1 MITVVQIY
9 LYKKKEHRIIMT
21 GVGEIVNHKIH
32 IYLKLLRPFT
42 LLAPLIVSSSIM
54 ITSLVKSDSTDL
66 SFISLLWIILS
77 ASFCFALL
85 NGASNSLNQATDWK
99 EDALSKPYRPV
110 PKGIITPKEAYK
122 VSFSLYS
129 IALLISLTVNILF
142 SFFILLIA
150 FFSITYSLPPRIKKF
165 LFLNQ
170 LWVAL
175 TRGFFGII
183 GSWSVFGNP
192 FEPLPL
198 AIGCVAALFLFGG
211 TATKDI
217 LDAEADRTVG
227 TRTIVNVFGVKTAS
241 YFSLIF
247 MTGAFSLISPLVY
260 FRIIDYT
267 LLPLMLLSILSI
279 FIGWLMFYQHKN
291 TKCENTSA
299 WTLMYATYFIFA
311 LSFAAITISFS
322 A

>member
-1 MITVVQIY
+1 
-9 LYKKKEHRIIMT
+9 MT
-21 GVGEIVNHKIH
+21 GVVEVVIHKIR
-32 IYLKLLRPFT
+32 IYLELLRPFT
-42 LLAPLIVSSSIM
+42 LLAPLIVSSSVM
-54 ITSLVKSDSTDL
+54 IASLVNSGTTDL
-66 SFISLLWIILS
+66 SFVSLLWTILS

-85 NGASNSLNQATDWK
+85 NGASNVLNQATDWK
-99 EDALSKPYRPV
+99 EDALSKPYRPI

-122 VSFSLYS
+122 VSFFLYTV
-129 IALLISLTVNILF
+129 ALLLSLAVNILF
-142 SFFILLIA
+142 SFFIFLIA
-150 FFSITYSLPPRIKKF
+150 FFSITYSLPPRMKKF

-175 TRGFFGII
+175 PRGFFGIV

-227 TRTIVNVFGVKTAS
+227 TKTLVNVFGVKTAAF
-241 YFSLIF
+241 FSLVF
-247 MTGAFSLISPLVY
+247 MTGAFGLIIPLVY
-260 FRIIDYT
+260 FHIIHYT
-267 LLPLMLLSILSI
+267 LLPLVFLGILSVL
-279 FIGWLMFYQHKN
+279 IGWLMFHKHKN

-311 LSFAAITISFS
+311 LSFAVITISFS

>member
-1 MITVVQIY
+1 
-9 LYKKKEHRIIMT
+9 MT
-21 GVGEIVNHKIH
+21 GVVEVVIHKIR
-32 IYLKLLRPFT
+32 IYLELLRPFT
-42 LLAPLIVSSSIM
+42 LLAPLIVSSSVM
-54 ITSLVKSDSTDL
+54 IASLVNSGTIDL
-66 SFISLLWIILS
+66 SFVSLLWTILS

-85 NGASNSLNQATDWK
+85 NGASNVLNQATDWK
-99 EDALSKPYRPV
+99 EDALSKPYRPI

-122 VSFSLYS
+122 VSFFLYTV
-129 IALLISLTVNILF
+129 ALLLSLAVNILF
-142 SFFILLIA
+142 SFFIFLIA
-150 FFSITYSLPPRIKKF
+150 FFSITYSLPPRMKKF

-175 TRGFFGII
+175 PRGFFGIV

-227 TRTIVNVFGVKTAS
+227 TKTLVNVFGVKTAAF
-241 YFSLIF
+241 FSLVF
-247 MTGAFSLISPLVY
+247 MTGAFGLIIPLVY
-260 FRIIDYT
+260 FHIIHYT
-267 LLPLMLLSILSI
+267 LLPLVFLGILSVL
-279 FIGWLMFYQHKN
+279 IGWLMFHKHKN

-311 LSFAAITISFS
+311 LSFAVITISFS

>member
-1 MITVVQIY
+1 VIHKIRIY
-9 LYKKKEHRIIMT
+9 LE
-21 GVGEIVNHKIH
+21 
-32 IYLKLLRPFT
+32 LLRPFT
-42 LLAPLIVSSSIM
+42 LLAPLIVSSSVM
-54 ITSLVKSDSTDL
+54 IASLVSSGTTDH
-66 SFISLLWIILS
+66 SFVSLLWTILF

-85 NGASNSLNQATDWK
+85 NGASNVLNQATDWK
-99 EDALSKPYRPV
+99 EDTLSKPYRAI

-122 VSFSLYS
+122 VSFFLYTTAILFS
-129 IALLISLTVNILF
+129 FTVNILF
-142 SFFILLIA
+142 SFFIFLIA
-150 FFSITYSLPPRIKKF
+150 FFSITYSIPPRMKKF

-175 TRGFFGII
+175 PRGFLGII

-227 TRTIVNVFGVKTAS
+227 TKTLVNVFGVKTAAF
-241 YFSLIF
+241 FSLVF
-247 MTGAFSLISPLVY
+247 MTGAFSLIIPLVY
-260 FRIIDYT
+260 FHIIHYT
-267 LLPLMLLSILSI
+267 LLPLVLLGILSVL
-279 FIGWLMFYQHKN
+279 IGWLMFHEHKN

-311 LSFAAITISFS
+311 LSFAVITISFS

>member
-1 MITVVQIY
+1 
-9 LYKKKEHRIIMT
+9 MT
-21 GVGEIVNHKIH
+21 AVGEVVIHKIRV
-32 IYLKLLRPFT
+32 YLELLRPFT
-42 LLAPLIVSSSIM
+42 LLAPLIVSSSVM
-54 ITSLVKSDSTDL
+54 IASLMNSGTTDL
-66 SFISLLWIILS
+66 SFVSILWTILS

-85 NGASNSLNQATDWK
+85 NGASNVLNQATDWK
-99 EDALSKPYRPV
+99 EDALSKPYRPI
-110 PKGIITPKEAYK
+110 PKGIITTKEAYK
-122 VSFSLYS
+122 VSFFLYTVALLLS
-129 IALLISLTVNILF
+129 IAVNILF
-142 SFFILLIA
+142 SFFIFLIA
-150 FFSITYSLPPRIKKF
+150 FFSITYSLPPRMKKF

-175 TRGFFGII
+175 PRGFFGIV

-227 TRTIVNVFGVKTAS
+227 TKTLVNVFGVKTTAF
-241 YFSLIF
+241 FSLVF
-247 MTGAFSLISPLVY
+247 MTGAFGLIIPLVY
-260 FRIIDYT
+260 FHIIHYT
-267 LLPLMLLSILSI
+267 LLPLAFLGILSV
-279 FIGWLMFYQHKN
+279 FIGWLMFHKHKN

-311 LSFAAITISFS
+311 LGFAVITISFS

>member
-1 MITVVQIY
+1 
-9 LYKKKEHRIIMT
+9 MT
-21 GVGEIVNHKIH
+21 GVGEVVIHKIR
-32 IYLKLLRPFT
+32 IYLELLRPFT
-42 LLAPLIVSSSIM
+42 LLAPLIVSSSVM
-54 ITSLVKSDSTDL
+54 IASLVNSGTTNL
-66 SFISLLWIILS
+66 SFVSLLWTILS

-85 NGASNSLNQATDWK
+85 NGASNVLNQATDWK
-99 EDALSKPYRPV
+99 EDALSKPYRPI

-122 VSFSLYS
+122 VSFFLYTV
-129 IALLISLTVNILF
+129 ALLLSLAVNILF
-142 SFFILLIA
+142 SFFIFLIA

-175 TRGFFGII
+175 PRGFFGIV

-227 TRTIVNVFGVKTAS
+227 TKTLVNVFGVKTAAF
-241 YFSLIF
+241 FSLVF
-247 MTGAFSLISPLVY
+247 MTGAFGLIIPLVY
-260 FRIIDYT
+260 FHIIHYT
-267 LLPLMLLSILSI
+267 LLPLVFLGILSVL
-279 FIGWLMFYQHKN
+279 IGWLMFHKHKN

-311 LSFAAITISFS
+311 LSFAVITISFS

>member
-1 MITVVQIY
+1 
-9 LYKKKEHRIIMT
+9 MT
-21 GVGEIVNHKIH
+21 GVVEVVIHKIR
-32 IYLKLLRPFT
+32 IYLELLRPFT
-42 LLAPLIVSSSIM
+42 LLAPLIVSSSVM
-54 ITSLVKSDSTDL
+54 IASLVNSGTTDL
-66 SFISLLWIILS
+66 SFVSLLWTLLS

-85 NGASNSLNQATDWK
+85 NGASNVLNQATDWK
-99 EDALSKPYRPV
+99 EDALSKPYRPI

-122 VSFSLYS
+122 VSFFLYTV
-129 IALLISLTVNILF
+129 ALLLSLAVNILF
-142 SFFILLIA
+142 SFFIFLIA
-150 FFSITYSLPPRIKKF
+150 FFSITYSLPPRMKKF

-175 TRGFFGII
+175 PRGFFGIV

-227 TRTIVNVFGVKTAS
+227 TKTLVNVFGVKTAAF
-241 YFSLIF
+241 FSLVF
-247 MTGAFSLISPLVY
+247 MTGAFGLIIPLVY
-260 FRIIDYT
+260 FHIIHYT
-267 LLPLMLLSILSI
+267 LLPLVFLGILSVL
-279 FIGWLMFYQHKN
+279 IGWLMFHKHKN

-311 LSFAAITISFS
+311 LSFAVITISFS

>member
-1 MITVVQIY
+1 
-9 LYKKKEHRIIMT
+9 MT
-21 GVGEIVNHKIH
+21 GVGEVVIHKIRV
-32 IYLKLLRPFT
+32 YLELLRPFT
-42 LLAPLIVSSSIM
+42 LLAPLIVSSSVM
-54 ITSLVKSDSTDL
+54 IASLVNSGTTDL
-66 SFISLLWIILS
+66 SFVSLLWTILS

-85 NGASNSLNQATDWK
+85 NGASNVLNQATDWK
-99 EDALSKPYRPV
+99 EDALSKPYRPI
-110 PKGIITPKEAYK
+110 PKGIITPKEAHK
-122 VSFSLYS
+122 VSFFLYTV
-129 IALLISLTVNILF
+129 ALLLSLAVNILF
-142 SFFILLIA
+142 SFFIFLIA
-150 FFSITYSLPPRIKKF
+150 FFSITYSLPPRMKKF

-175 TRGFFGII
+175 PRGFFGIV

-227 TRTIVNVFGVKTAS
+227 TKTLVNVFGVKTAAF
-241 YFSLIF
+241 FSLVF
-247 MTGAFSLISPLVY
+247 MTGAFGLIIPLVY
-260 FRIIDYT
+260 FHIIHDSF
-267 LLPLMLLSILSI
+267 LPLAFLGILSVL
-279 FIGWLMFYQHKN
+279 IGWLMFHKHKN

-311 LSFAAITISFS
+311 LSFAVITISFS